1 MDLNP
6 CNDYNN
12 NSNISN
18 KKYLL
23 VKIPANVKNPIK
35 AIEALGNREKIY
47 SKVKNKLISLLMM
60 KISN

>member
-6 CNDYNN
+6 CNDYNIN
-12 NSNISN
+12 TNTSN

-23 VKIPANVKNPIK
+23 VKIPAYVKNPIK
-35 AIEALGNREKIY
+35 AIEALGNKEKIY
-47 SKVKNKLISLLMM
+47 LKVKNKLISLLMM

>member
-6 CNDYNN
+6 SNDYNN
-12 NSNISN
+12 NTNISN

-23 VKIPANVKNPIK
+23 VKIPAKVNNPNK

-47 SKVKNKLISLLMM
+47 SKVKIN
-60 KISN
+60 